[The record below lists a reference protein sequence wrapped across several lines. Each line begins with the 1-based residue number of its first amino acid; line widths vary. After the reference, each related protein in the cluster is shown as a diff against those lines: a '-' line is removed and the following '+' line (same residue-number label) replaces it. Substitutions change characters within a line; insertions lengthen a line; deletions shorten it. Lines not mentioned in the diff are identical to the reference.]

1 MILGVSIPTPFR
13 VGDVNAYL
21 VEDDPLTLFDVGPS
35 SARSYVALETGL
47 ATLGRRV
54 EELERIVITHQH
66 ADHLGLVDV
75 LADRSGATVCALDV
89 LAPVVEDFQGYAER
103 NDQFA
108 QALLRRHGVP
118 DQVVTTLGAVTR
130 GYRGWGA
137 SAPVGEILHDGGEL
151 EFASRTFS
159 VHHRPGHSPTDTVF
173 FDPANGDLI
182 SGDHL
187 LRNISS
193 NPLIALHPGDGPETE
208 RPHALKTY
216 MASMLQTRAM
226 PAGTVFPGH
235 GEVFTGHAE
244 LIDERFAMH
253 ERRAAKFAALIAQAP
268 RSAHAIALETWGK
281 AAFTQALLTLSE
293 VLGHVDLLIER
304 GAVVEVE
311 EDGVVQ
317 FTAA

>member
-1 MILGVSIPTPFR
+1 VIHGVSIPTPFR

-35 SARSYVALETGL
+35 SARSYVALEAGL
-47 ATLGRRV
+47 AALGRRI

-89 LAPVVEDFQGYAER
+89 LVPVVEDFQGYAER
-103 NDQFA
+103 NDEFA

-137 SAPVGEILHDGGEL
+137 SALVGEVLHDGGEL
-151 EFASRTFS
+151 GFANRTFS
-159 VHHRPGHSPTDTVF
+159 IHHRPGHSPTDTVF
-173 FDPANGDLI
+173 FDAANGDLI
-182 SGDHL
+182 AGDHL
-187 LRNISS
+187 LRHVSS
-193 NPLIALHPGDGPETE
+193 NPLIALQPGDGPETD
-208 RPHALKTY
+208 RPRALETY
-216 MASMLQTRAM
+216 LASMRETRAM
-226 PAGTVFPGH
+226 AVGTVFPGH
-235 GEVFTGHAE
+235 GDTFTGHAE

-268 RSAHAIALETWGK
+268 RSAHAIALETWGQ

-304 GAVVEVE
+304 GEVTEHE
-311 EDGVVQ
+311 ENGVVHLH
-317 FTAA
+317 AA